1 MNNIYVHF
9 HNLKLLINLFSLS
22 FVHPNQLEG
31 ARNVIIRTQYTS
43 RNVSF
48 DLIINKKYGTFSK
61 VFCCHITCGLSSE
74 ITLFFLLFSLIR
86 SFLAFFTLISYP
98 STLLK
103 AFSYSSFFH
112 FLSFQS
118 TSSIKPLGKSN
129 TNILIIDLSETG
141 ISDIGS
147 RIKPKVVNLYDNEFS
162 PIRL

>member
-1 MNNIYVHF
+1 MQKILVY
-9 HNLKLLINLFSLS
+9 
-22 FVHPNQLEG
+22 
-31 ARNVIIRTQYTS
+31 VIIWIQYTS
-43 RNVSF
+43 RNISF
-48 DLIINKKYGTFSK
+48 DIIINKKYGKTFSK
-61 VFCCHITCGLSSE
+61 VFFCHITCGLSSE
-74 ITLFFLLFSLIR
+74 ITLLFFLFSLTK

-103 AFSYSSFFH
+103 VFYYSSFFH
-112 FLSFQS
+112 FLSFRS